1 MKSIETSFPSQQS
14 IITNTDQ
21 RHSLS
26 NLNYDLQ
33 YFVNL
38 DSENKI
44 CFDCGGPFPTYV
56 SINNGV
62 FICSNCAKNHAKLGY
77 NISYVHQIS
86 SPWDP
91 YLLSYATRGGN
102 SRFKRLCQ
110 QYEVP
115 CESYHENDEQKLNK
129 YIIRLGEYHRLVL
142 RSEILADE
150 PPKSLYLEVAKN
162 RCDLNIIYFPE
173 FQNYHLYT
181 GDVVVPGKKYSI
193 GGKIW
198 NGTKTTAGI
207 VGAAGGMVYKV
218 GKPVVCF
225 LGKGA
230 YTGLKYLGN
239 SIYNHYFPEN
249 GQKNNNNIMNGD
261 KIMNDNC
268 NNHDFA
274 LVDYVDE
281 DLKEIKT
288 LNINNFADNGNNNIN
303 YNNSNNNGMYNFSN
317 GQNSNKYNTYN
328 INENKPNNN
337 IINNN
342 INNNI
347 ITSDNY
353 LINTNNQNNF
363 NSYNKQTSNNSIK
376 NEIDLNNNN
385 NTYEDGFEILTNNII
400 EKDHST
406 SSNSLFDTNLY
417 AGMDI
422 KIENTDQKKARED
435 ANNFLLKP

>member
-1 MKSIETSFPSQQS
+1 MKNIETPFPSQQS
-14 IITNTDQ
+14 IITNQDQ
-21 RHSLS
+21 GHSLS

-162 RCDLNIIYFPE
+162 RCDLNIVYFPE

>member
-1 MKSIETSFPSQQS
+1 MKSIETSFPFQQS

-162 RCDLNIIYFPE
+162 RCDLNIVYFPE

-249 GQKNNNNIMNGD
+249 GQKNNNNIMNSD

-303 YNNSNNNGMYNFSN
+303 FNNSNNNGMYNFSN
-317 GQNSNKYNTYN
+317 GQNSNKYNTYS

-363 NSYNKQTSNNSIK
+363 NSYNKQTSNNSLK
-376 NEIDLNNNN
+376 NEIDINNN
-385 NTYEDGFEILTNNII
+385 NTYEDGFEILTNNIV

>member
-1 MKSIETSFPSQQS
+1 MKSIETSFPFQQS

-162 RCDLNIIYFPE
+162 RCDLNIVYFPE

-249 GQKNNNNIMNGD
+249 GQKNNNNIMNSD

-303 YNNSNNNGMYNFSN
+303 FNNSNNNGMYNFSN
-317 GQNSNKYNTYN
+317 GQNSNKYNTYS

>member
-1 MKSIETSFPSQQS
+1 MKSIETSYPSQQS

-21 RHSLS
+21 GHSLS

-162 RCDLNIIYFPE
+162 RCDLNIVYFPE

-207 VGAAGGMVYKV
+207 VGAAGGVVYKV

-317 GQNSNKYNTYN
+317 GQNSNKY
-328 INENKPNNN
+328 
-337 IINNN
+337 
-342 INNNI
+342 
-347 ITSDNY
+347 SDC
-353 LINTNNQNNF
+353 
-363 NSYNKQTSNNSIK
+363 IK
-376 NEIDLNNNN
+376 
-385 NTYEDGFEILTNNII
+385 
-400 EKDHST
+400 
-406 SSNSLFDTNLY
+406 
-417 AGMDI
+417 M
-422 KIENTDQKKARED
+422 
-435 ANNFLLKP
+435 